1 MNRPV
6 LEERP
11 STTTGTRTT
20 TRNVATRHEKPHENP
35 TYQRG
40 KKAKPSG
47 GCGDR
52 FGKAD
57 RTTPWRFAPPPLLR
71 GNIFIKRGAA
81 TLHEKMR

>member
-1 MNRPV
+1 MKIP
-6 LEERP
+6 L
-11 STTTGTRTT
+11 TKG
-20 TRNVATRHEKPHENP
+20 
-35 TYQRG
+35 G

-71 GNIFIKRGAA
+71 GNIFIKRGDA
-81 TLHEKMR
+81 MRRKKLP